1 MTSPKTWL
9 AAMLATAVSLGGLA
23 STAASAA
30 TLQADTWNG
39 TARSLKG
46 GHDVFTD
53 GARGIDK
60 RDAFTDGARGTGKR
74 DVFTDGARGTGE
86 RDPYTHG
93 G

>member
-1 MTSPKTWL
+1 MTSPKDWL
-9 AAMLATAVSLGGLA
+9 AAVLATTFALGGLA

-39 TARSLKG
+39 TARTSKG
-46 GHDVFTD
+46 GHDV
-53 GARGIDK
+53 
-60 RDAFTDGARGTGKR
+60 FTDGARGTGKR